1 MTTSCDF
8 LGKLLWFSCK
18 QSTVHFWISVYNP
31 KQPVLHS
38 LPCFI
43 YYYIF
48 SLITVATPKGS
59 SQSATR
65 TCLSLICVKIRIFTK
80 HSGWFQYFISK
91 TFLLNSKEL
100 LFFLFI
106 YFILSIPTV
115 FVNNRFT
122 FRFTSFRFAPVNKKK
137 LEVTD
142 AKLRTFPLPP

>member
-80 HSGWFQYFISK
+80 HAGWFQYFISK

-100 LFFLFI
+100 FFFLI
-106 YFILSIPTV
+106 YSSYWASLLYLSIIV
-115 FVNNRFT
+115 LLLG
-122 FRFTSFRFAPVNKKK
+122 S
-137 LEVTD
+137 L
-142 AKLRTFPLPP
+142 LLGLPQ